1 MKYQD
6 FIARF
11 ERQRKTSEGVL
22 VTCPAHD
29 DNPKTPSLSVSPAR
43 DGGVL
48 LKCFAGCETTAVVA
62 ALRLTMKDLF
72 AKEPAK
78 AFVAP
83 IRDSEPF
90 TPTERPVIEKTYTYH
105 DATGK
110 DVYQVVRL
118 KPKSFRQ
125 RHLVGDKWVWAMD
138 GVIRV
143 LYRLPEILKAQT
155 VWIAEGEKD
164 ADNLAALGFQSTC
177 NVGGGGKWL
186 DGYSDSLRGK
196 DVVICGDNDKTG
208 AEHVE
213 LVFNSIAGT
222 ARTVKI
228 VKLPVAVKDVS
239 DFIATFKTKA
249 EATESL
255 VSLAAEALPHIKG
268 IGLPVFTVDEA
279 EEDYRRFA
287 RSMNEN
293 SFSLSKWLPSFR
305 HLRPLVPGELV
316 FVIGD
321 TGTGKTGILQQIAT
335 AALPL
340 PTLMFEMELPR
351 ELMFERF
358 AAMAAKLPCHEI
370 EMAYRSPCNDS
381 LSETLRAKLRNLF
394 ICTEA
399 RLTLAKIEEYILRSE
414 LKIGEKPKVVL
425 IDYIQ
430 LISATGP
437 NRREKMSD
445 IAEGLKALAK
455 ATRTIIIVSS
465 QVARNKENPEP
476 TLHSAKESG
485 SIESSCGLLL
495 GIWRDEKDGGLL
507 NVKILKS
514 TKGGA
519 GLTIPCNFNG
529 ALMTI
534 TERAKPSPISDEDV
548 PHYNPGE

>member
-1 MKYQD
+1 MRSVD
-6 FIARF
+6 
-11 ERQRKTSEGVL
+11 RQRQHKSKTEYIVNLLRNTSWRGGSNEPKL
-22 VTCPAHD
+22 VQ
-29 DNPKTPSLSVSPAR
+29 
-43 DGGVL
+43 
-48 LKCFAGCETTAVVA
+48 
-62 ALRLTMKDLF
+62 
-72 AKEPAK
+72 
-78 AFVAP
+78 
-83 IRDSEPF
+83 
-90 TPTERPVIEKTYTYH
+90 Y
-105 DATGK
+105 TGK
-110 DVYQVVRL
+110 VNCV
-118 KPKSFRQ
+118 
-125 RHLVGDKWVWAMD
+125 
-138 GVIRV
+138 
-143 LYRLPEILKAQT
+143 T
-155 VWIAEGEKD
+155 VPSGFLLTRRCGKVCIAGNCEGEKD
-164 ADNLAALGFQSTC
+164 ADNLVALGFQATC

-196 DVVICGDNDKTG
+196 DVIICGDNDKTG
-208 AEHVE
+208 KEHVE
-213 LVFNSIAGT
+213 LVFNSIAGV
-222 ARTVKI
+222 AKTVKM
-228 VKLPVAVKDVS
+228 VKLPESVKDAS
-239 DFIATFKTKA
+239 DYIALFKTKA

-268 IGLPVFTVDEA
+268 IGLPVFTIDEA

-293 SFSLSKWLPSFR
+293 SFSLSKWLPSFDR
-305 HLRPLVPGELV
+305 LRPLVPGELV

-358 AAMAAKLPCHEI
+358 ASMAAKIPCHEI
-370 EMAYRSPCNDS
+370 EKAYRSPCNDS
-381 LSETLRAKLRNLF
+381 LSDVLRAKLKNLF

-437 NRREKMSD
+437 NRREKISD

-485 SIESSCGLLL
+485 SIEASCGLLL